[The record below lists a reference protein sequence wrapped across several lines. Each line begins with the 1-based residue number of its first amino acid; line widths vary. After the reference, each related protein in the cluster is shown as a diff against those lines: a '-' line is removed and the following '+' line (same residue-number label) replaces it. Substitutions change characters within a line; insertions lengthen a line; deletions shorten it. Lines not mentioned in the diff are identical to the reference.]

1 MKKNTIFFKFSD
13 LLELKKKN
21 RYAIELLTTEHI
33 EEIRQRCFQSIFVII
48 SFILISFLEVK
59 LIVQLLQK
67 PVENIHFF
75 QTSPSEYFLSTVKI
89 SIYTGIIFSIPI
101 ILSQIIFFL
110 LPGLR
115 IEEKRIILNLII
127 SSVLLFL
134 LGLLFSYFIL
144 IPAALTFFI
153 NYSSD
158 VIEPLWSF
166 DQYFN
171 FILVLFFSTGIVF
184 QIPIIQI
191 ILSFSKIISGNKM
204 LKLWKYVFLI
214 STILGA
220 ILTPSVDP
228 LTQLLLSGA
237 VFLLY
242 LLGSFFVIFLTKV

>member
-1 MKKNTIFFKFSD
+1 M
-13 LLELKKKN
+13 
-21 RYAIELLTTEHI
+21 
-33 EEIRQRCFQSIFVII
+33 
-48 SFILISFLEVK
+48 
-59 LIVQLLQK
+59 
-67 PVENIHFF
+67 
-75 QTSPSEYFLSTVKI
+75 
-89 SIYTGIIFSIPI
+89 
-101 ILSQIIFFL
+101 
-110 LPGLR
+110 
-115 IEEKRIILNLII
+115 
-127 SSVLLFL
+127 